1 MQKGAKIECLDIPSI
16 EKFRIRKPS
25 DADHIEYCILR
36 ATALICT

>member
-16 EKFRIRKPS
+16 EKFQIRKPS

-36 ATALICT
+36 GTALICT